1 MLNNHTVFEQ
11 FLATLMTIDN
21 DNNLENRNEIIS
33 EKVEGDNNIIQQK
46 QDGQWISIKV
56 REEESIKALK
66 LEDEKGYINKNVDDD
81 SNDQG
86 QVKGDRGQKRVLVT
100 PEKIQLEE
108 PYTCNNS
115 FYAETKCK
123 YQEILMTFQIIVF
136 IKLNIDIHV
145 GNIHDF

>member
-1 MLNNHTVFEQ
+1 
-11 FLATLMTIDN
+11 MTIDN

-56 REEESIKALK
+56 REEEPIKALK

-86 QVKGDRGQKRVLVT
+86 QVKRVLFISRKNPIGRT
-100 PEKIQLEE
+100 LHMQQLLLRR
-108 PYTCNNS
+108 N
-115 FYAETKCK
+115 K
-123 YQEILMTFQIIVF
+123 V
-136 IKLNIDIHV
+136 
-145 GNIHDF
+145 